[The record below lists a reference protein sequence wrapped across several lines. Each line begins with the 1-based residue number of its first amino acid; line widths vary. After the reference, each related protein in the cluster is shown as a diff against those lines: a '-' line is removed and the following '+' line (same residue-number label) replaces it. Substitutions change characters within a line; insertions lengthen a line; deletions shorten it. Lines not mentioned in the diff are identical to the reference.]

1 MSVQSLGNGRWR
13 VVAKTGIDPETG
25 KPRYFDSTIKGTHQ
39 DAKNLEAEHILFDR
53 KKFSGMTLKAYMESK
68 WLPSL
73 QNATNTIDYYTGTAR
88 RHIWP
93 HIGDAVMRDID
104 VPMLRAY
111 FDKLP
116 EGSTRMAC
124 RKTLSA
130 CFSHATEDGV
140 IQANPIMVMRKR
152 DKAKSRGKRRRKPYR
167 TFTLDECLK
176 LQTVLRGTCIEA
188 LCLVMLGAGACR
200 EEACAHDWEDFDWG
214 SSTSAVER
222 AYTVTQSK
230 GCEMKEPKDECRYR
244 LLYHEGYAR
253 DRLFELSLG
262 QTGPICKEPG
272 TDRRMRPDRAQRL
285 FGALCALHGL
295 PTDVP
300 LNHLRHTFATLQ
312 IDSGTDVATLRDL
325 LGHSSTSTVTEL
337 YIIPREE
344 NLKKAQKG
352 FGEIMDP
359 RRRAPE
365 GIFDGVRDAIN
376 P

>member
-13 VVAKTGIDPETG
+13 VVAKTGTNPETG
-25 KPRYFDSTIKGTHQ
+25 KPTYFDTTIKGTHQ
-39 DAKNLEAEHILFDR
+39 EAKNLEAEHILFDK
-53 KKFSGMTLKAYMESK
+53 KKFGGMTLKAYMEKK

-73 QNATNTIDYYTGTAR
+73 TNATNTIDYYTGTAR

-93 HIGDAVMRDID
+93 YIGDAIMRDID
-104 VPMLRAY
+104 VPLLRTY
-111 FDKLP
+111 FEALP
-116 EGSTRMAC
+116 EGSTRTAA

-130 CFSHATEDGV
+130 CFSYACEYGV
-140 IQANPIMVMRKR
+140 MQANPIMIMRKR

-167 TFTLDECLK
+167 TFTLDECLF
-176 LQTVLRGTCIEA
+176 LQEVLQGTCIEA

-200 EEACAHDWEDFDWG
+200 EEGCAHDWEDFDWG
-214 SSTSAVER
+214 SYTSVVES
-222 AYTVTQSK
+222 AYAVTQSN

-244 LLYHEGYAR
+244 TLYHEGYAG

-285 FGALCALHGL
+285 FSSLCALYGL
-295 PTDVP
+295 PTYVP
-300 LNHLRHTFATLQ
+300 LNHLRHTYATLQ

-344 NLKKAQKG
+344 NLKRAQKS

-359 RRRAPE
+359 RKRAE
-365 GIFDGVRDAIN
+365 DARLVAPKLIH